1 MAQGLLK
8 NKKASASTTSAGGGG
23 GGKHTTNHKNASSTS
38 GVTKK
43 GSRAVTPRKAKLLK
57 QAKINKKYTG
67 GLTARTE
74 AMLGQRA
81 GHLELLGQGRKK
93 TSGAAGGAAAADKA
107 KGAKKG
113 IKKS

>member
-8 NKKASASTTSAGGGG
+8 KTTASSSAAAT
-23 GGKHTTNHKNASSTS
+23 KHTTNHKNASSTS

-43 GSRAVTPRKAKLLK
+43 GSRAVTPRKAKLLQ

-81 GHLELLGQGRKK
+81 GHLELLGQGKK
-93 TSGAAGGAAAADKA
+93 KKGAAGGAAASDKSKA
-107 KGAKKG
+107 G
-113 IKKS
+113 KKSGKKP

>member
-8 NKKASASTTSAGGGG
+8 KPSASSSGA
-23 GGKHTTNHKNASSTS
+23 KHTTNHKNASSTS

-93 TSGAAGGAAAADKA
+93 TSGTAGGATAADKA
-107 KGAKKG
+107 KGG
-113 IKKS
+113 KKSVKKS